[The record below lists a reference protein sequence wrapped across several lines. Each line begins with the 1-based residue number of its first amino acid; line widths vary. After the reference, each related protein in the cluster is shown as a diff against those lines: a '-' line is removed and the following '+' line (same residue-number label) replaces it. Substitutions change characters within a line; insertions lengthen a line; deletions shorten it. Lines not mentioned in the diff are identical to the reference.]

1 MLGSYEEELKKNREE
16 MQKSRTD
23 QHVKYDRGI
32 DYVEERVGGPPHLD
46 HRGKFKPPKKVDTV
60 GVEPS
65 REDKERSD
73 EPYMTFPG
81 HISSPS
87 PMDTHN
93 PGEAYGQNPMHDVQG
108 AQYGYPEYYYPY
120 YSPYYSRASMEPFGV
135 TSATLGIVAMCI
147 FWISIFDEI
156 GTLFYIVIVCMT
168 GISIIFGGY
177 SFIARKR
184 RNVRGLVGLIL
195 SIIAVTLSTIIWV
208 FSNIPYVE

>member
-16 MQKSRTD
+16 MHKSRTD
-23 QHVKYDRGI
+23 EHVKYEKGI

-46 HRGKFKPPKKVDTV
+46 HRGKFKPPKKAEIS
-60 GVEPS
+60 GFEPS
-65 REDKERSD
+65 REEKERSD

-81 HISSPS
+81 HISGQP
-87 PMDTHN
+87 PGGALN
-93 PGEAYGQNPMHDVQG
+93 PGEAYGQNPMHDTQG
-108 AQYGYPEYYYPY
+108 AQFGYPGSYYSY
-120 YSPYYSRASMEPFGV
+120 YSPYYSRAPMEPFGV

-147 FWISIFDEI
+147 FWISVFPTI

-177 SFIARKR
+177 SFIAKKR

-195 SIIAVTLSTIIWV
+195 SIIAITLSTIIWV
-208 FSNIPYVE
+208 FSNIPPVE